1 MATVLKTLQDTFKDK
16 KLTQLAK
23 ALTKSH
29 LLVYDIGKL
38 IDDYRLGTLDG
49 GHTKE
54 EEMEIP
60 ESALKVFEES
70 YFKPSGNRVKIV
82 INHDKNDFT
91 YLHLVDNLKKFVLL
105 NEDIVTASPNLK
117 NSIDVDSYLAKMLKA
132 WKLGMIGVRIQ
143 DTTYYYLFEQ
153 IPPMIK
159 QSVLDEINTYRS
171 QDKLSKQEQAR
182 LETVLEQ
189 AQKTYENN
197 KDYFDML
204 DNLDSK
210 RVLYDSDARKEI
222 VYINSLKMLFG

>member
-1 MATVLKTLQDTFKDK
+1 MATVLKTLQDTFKDHQLNK
-16 KLTQLAK
+16 LAK
-23 ALTKSH
+23 ALTKPH

-54 EEMEIP
+54 DEMETP

-82 INHDKNDFT
+82 INPDKNDFT

-117 NSIDVDSYLAKMLKA
+117 DSIDVDSYLAKLLET
-132 WKLGMIGVRIQ
+132 WKLGIIGVRIK
-143 DTTYYYLFEQ
+143 DTIYYYLFEQ

-171 QDKLSKQEQAR
+171 QDQLDKKDRAR
-182 LETVLEQ
+182 LEKVLKQ
-189 AQKTYENN
+189 AEETYRNN

-210 RVLYDSDARKEI
+210 RVLYDKAARKEI